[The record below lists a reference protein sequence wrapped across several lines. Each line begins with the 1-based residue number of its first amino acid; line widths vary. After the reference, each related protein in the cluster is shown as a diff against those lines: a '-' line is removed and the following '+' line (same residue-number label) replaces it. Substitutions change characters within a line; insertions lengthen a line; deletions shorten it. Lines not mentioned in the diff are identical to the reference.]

1 MTNNNE
7 LIIKAHKL
15 REHGLTT
22 GEIAD
27 ELNVSIDTA
36 RWLTLQPT
44 TGNNNKEDVPVDF
57 AVNWNSLG
65 GSSTRLKYV
74 SAALSDMALNEGE
87 ADVILG
93 IAVSGIPFA
102 TMMAD
107 YYSFEMGYD
116 TALAVFHPQK
126 TKVGIDEFGDN
137 SGTISTNFAS
147 VEGKRVVIVD
157 DVITSGNTMDEVVKT
172 VLSRGGEPVA
182 ITVLIDKAGLDY
194 IDGVPVKSLMSVSRL
209 G

>member
-1 MTNNNE
+1 MDNTE
-7 LIIKAHKL
+7 LINKAHEL
-15 REHGLTT
+15 RAHGLTT

-36 RWLTLQPT
+36 RWLTLQQSADT
-44 TGNNNKEDVPVDF
+44 KKEDVPVDF

-74 SAALSDMALNEGE
+74 SAALSDMALTEGE

-107 YYSFEMGYD
+107 YYSYEMGYD

-126 TKVGIDEFGDN
+126 TKIENEDFADN
-137 SGTISTNFAS
+137 AGTISTNFAS
-147 VEGKRVVIVD
+147 VEGKRVVVVD
-157 DVITSGNTMDEVVKT
+157 DVITSGKTMDEVIKT
-172 VLSRGGEPVA
+172 IKDLGGEPIAVA
-182 ITVLIDKAGLDY
+182 VLIDKAGFDY
-194 IDGVPVKSLMSVSRL
+194 IDGVPVKSLISVSRL

>member
-1 MTNNNE
+1 MDNTE
-7 LIIKAHKL
+7 LIEKAHEL
-15 REHGLTT
+15 RAHGLTT

-36 RWLTLQPT
+36 RWLTLQQAT
-44 TGNNNKEDVPVDF
+44 NAKKEDVPVDF

-74 SAALSDMALNEGE
+74 SAALSDMTLTEGE

-107 YYSFEMGYD
+107 YYSYEMGYD

-126 TKVGIDEFGDN
+126 TKIENEDFADN
-137 SGTISTNFAS
+137 AGTISTNFAS
-147 VEGKRVVIVD
+147 VEGKRVVVVD
-157 DVITSGNTMDEVVKT
+157 DVITSGKTMDEVINTIKT
-172 VLSRGGEPVA
+172 LGGEPIA
-182 ITVLIDKAGLDY
+182 IAVLIDKAGFDY
-194 IDGVPVKSLMSVSRL
+194 IDNVPVKSLISVSRL

>member
-1 MTNNNE
+1 MDNTE
-7 LIIKAHKL
+7 LINKAHEL
-15 REHGLTT
+15 RAHGLTT

-36 RWLTLQPT
+36 RWLTLQQSADT
-44 TGNNNKEDVPVDF
+44 KKEDVPVDF

-74 SAALSDMALNEGE
+74 SAALSDMALTEGE

-107 YYSFEMGYD
+107 YYS
-116 TALAVFHPQK
+116 
-126 TKVGIDEFGDN
+126 
-137 SGTISTNFAS
+137 
-147 VEGKRVVIVD
+147 
-157 DVITSGNTMDEVVKT
+157 
-172 VLSRGGEPVA
+172 
-182 ITVLIDKAGLDY
+182 
-194 IDGVPVKSLMSVSRL
+194 
-209 G
+209 